1 MAEEIS
7 DALHKAF
14 PEIRNQRKREMNVE
28 KAGIEDMAALVRLRL
43 LYLTEDYGTLNHN
56 DAETIRK
63 GLPDYFR
70 AHLGKDLLVY
80 VIREDH
86 VIVSCAFLLIIEKPM
101 SPSFINGKTG
111 IVLNVYTCPS
121 ARRKGYAGA
130 VMRTMISDAKE
141 KDLSVIELKSTE
153 DGYRLY
159 RSVGFTD
166 DRSKYHMMKWKNR

>member
-1 MAEEIS
+1 
-7 DALHKAF
+7 
-14 PEIRNQRKREMNVE
+14 MNVE
-28 KAGIEDMAALVRLRL
+28 RAGVDDIDALVKLRL
-43 LYLTEDYGTLNHN
+43 DYLREDQGSLSEDDRTV
-56 DAETIRK
+56 IRRD
-63 GLPDYFR
+63 LPGYFQ
-70 AHLGKDLLVY
+70 AHLDKDLFVY

-141 KDLSVIELKSTE
+141 KNLSVIELKSTE

-159 RSVGFTD
+159 RSVGFID
-166 DRSKYHMMKWKNR
+166 DRSKYHMMKWVNK